1 MTTYEFQS
9 IPNFDGDVTI
19 ISTDADT
26 LEEAKEE
33 LFGDGILNRHVNW
46 TLVDMYPCEEGQLI
60 YLGQSPN

>member
-9 IPNFDGDVTI
+9 FRNFDGDVTI

-26 LEEAKEE
+26 LEGAKEE
-33 LFGDGILNRHVNW
+33 LFGDGILNPSNW
-46 TLVDMYPCEEGQLI
+46 TLVDMYPCEGQLI

>member
-9 IPNFDGDVTI
+9 LLNFDGDVTV
-19 ISTDADT
+19 ISNDAKT

-33 LFGDGILNRHVNW
+33 LFGDGILNPSNW
-46 TLVDMYPCEEGQLI
+46 TLVDMYPCEGLLI